1 MFCEKCGQEF
11 DNSAAFCPFCGA
23 KQPDTNAETSSSVSA
38 STETAEAP
46 AYSEASPAVQTA
58 APAAEAP
65 ASGEAYT
72 PAPKTKMKLWLKL
85 LLFIGVPVLII
96 AALAAVNF
104 RFLSGL
110 FLKNFAP
117 DVYMASVEKTAIQDG
132 LNAFIPGYGSM
143 LEQSDSGDGAQL
155 F

>member
-58 APAAEAP
+58 APKAEPAADARQIDAWIP
-65 ASGEAYT
+65 
-72 PAPKTKMKLWLKL
+72 
-85 LLFIGVPVLII
+85 
-96 AALAAVNF
+96 AAVATP
-104 RFLSGL
+104 R
-110 FLKNFAP
+110 
-117 DVYMASVEKTAIQDG
+117 
-132 LNAFIPGYGSM
+132 
-143 LEQSDSGDGAQL
+143 DSETQAAMTE
-155 F
+155 